1 MVGPGTTMRAAAVEG
16 DFAAA
21 PWSWTGV
28 HADGLGPWIVEGGT
42 RRRGRARL
50 AALTL
55 VAMAESVAVAA
66 PVASTILAMAA
77 LSATAKWMRQSRGR
91 RDRDVVGVEC
101 LQGRLGRVGAECE
114 FLLE

>member
-28 HADGLGPWIVEGGT
+28 HADGLGPWIVEEGT

-101 LQGRLGRVGAECE
+101 LQGRLGRVRG
-114 FLLE
+114 